1 MSGVGGEQLD
11 GPALA
16 MDDREEAVLDAAIRL
31 VDAWRDQPDDPRLQA
46 HYRAQALTDIRKRF
60 EAQDRLTNAK
70 GETTAV
76 SLWLLDAVTALEK
89 AGGK

>member
-16 MDDREEAVLDAAIRL
+16 VVDEEEAVLEAAIRL
-31 VDAWRDQPDDPRLQA
+31 VEAWRDADDADQA

-70 GETTAV
+70 GETTAA
-76 SLWLLDAVTALEK
+76 SLRLLDAVTALEK
-89 AGGK
+89 AGGT

>member
-16 MDDREEAVLDAAIRL
+16 MNDREEAVLDAAIRL
-31 VDAWRDQPDDPRLQA
+31 VEAWRDADAADQA

-60 EAQDRLTNAK
+60 EAQNQLTNTK
-70 GETTAV
+70 GETTAAA
-76 SLWLLDAVTALEK
+76 LRLLDAVMLLQQ
-89 AGGK
+89 AGRT